1 MTDADIIARFER
13 LKASNTTLNP
23 PDETQAELAIM
34 AQRLKQLTGSEPVA
48 TASPTKPKPNSI
60 NITTTTTTT
69 PDPHANAPLGYVDY
83 TQLVLTSPSK
93 AFLPKP
99 ATDSQQQQ
107 QQHDHHH
114 HHLTHSEDSID
125 LDISLDDEVD
135 ALLSEVAQ
143 EVALERRVSIGA
155 SSHETDSTADQDMA
169 ALSRRFMNLE
179 PLGKVLKSKKPSSS
193 TTTDAKNEPSSK
205 TNELGPPPQVPTVKE
220 ILLSPSQPRRISKD
234 DAFCCICSED
244 AVVCCPDCDDDLY
257 CASCFKMAHHP
268 DEVTDLE
275 LCKHVAARI
284 AFM

>member
-1 MTDADIIARFER
+1 MTDEDIIARFER

-48 TASPTKPKPNSI
+48 TASPTKPSNI
-60 NITTTTTTT
+60 NITTTTTT
-69 PDPHANAPLGYVDY
+69 PEPHANPPIGYVDY

-93 AFLPKP
+93 AFLPTT
-99 ATDSQQQQ
+99 ADSH
-107 QQHDHHH
+107 HDHH

-125 LDISLDDEVD
+125 FDISLDDEVD

-143 EVALERRVSIGA
+143 EVALERRVSIG
-155 SSHETDSTADQDMA
+155 SSTHDTDSAADQDMA

-179 PLGKVLKSKKPSSS
+179 PLGKVLKSKTTNPKNANLSS
-193 TTTDAKNEPSSK
+193 TNGLPL
-205 TNELGPPPQVPTVKE
+205 LGPPPQVPTVKD
-220 ILLSPSQPRRISKD
+220 LLSPSQPRLIPKN

-257 CASCFKMAHHP
+257 CARCFKMAHHP

-284 AFM
+284 ALM

>member
-1 MTDADIIARFER
+1 MTDDADIIARFER

-23 PDETQAELAIM
+23 KPDETQAELAIM

-48 TASPTKPKPNSI
+48 TASPTKSNNI
-60 NITTTTTTT
+60 NISTTTTA
-69 PDPHANAPLGYVDY
+69 PEPHMNPSIGYVDY

-93 AFLPKP
+93 AFLPTP
-99 ATDSQQQQ
+99 ATDSQQ
-107 QQHDHHH
+107 HDHP
-114 HHLTHSEDSID
+114 THSEDSID
-125 LDISLDDEVD
+125 FDISLDDEVD

-143 EVALERRVSIGA
+143 EVALERRVSIG
-155 SSHETDSTADQDMA
+155 SSTHDTDSAADQDMA

-179 PLGKVLKSKKPSSS
+179 PLGKVLKSKPS
-193 TTTDAKNEPSSK
+193 TTTDPKNA
-205 TNELGPPPQVPTVKE
+205 TNELLLGPPPKVPTVKD
-220 ILLSPSQPRRISKD
+220 LLSPSQPRRIPKD

-257 CASCFKMAHHP
+257 CARCFKMAHHP

-275 LCKHVAARI
+275 LCKHVGARI

>member
-48 TASPTKPKPNSI
+48 TASPTKPNPNSI
-60 NITTTTTTT
+60 NITNTTTT

-93 AFLPKP
+93 AFLPTA

-114 HHLTHSEDSID
+114 HHLTHSDYSID

-193 TTTDAKNEPSSK
+193 TTDAKNEPSST

-220 ILLSPSQPRRISKD
+220 ILLSPSQSRRIPKD

>member
-23 PDETQAELAIM
+23 PDESQAELAIM
-34 AQRLKQLTGSEPVA
+34 AERLKQLTGSEPVA
-48 TASPTKPKPNSI
+48 TASPTKPNPNSI

-69 PDPHANAPLGYVDY
+69 PEPHANAPLGYVDY

-93 AFLPKP
+93 AFLPTA
-99 ATDSQQQQ
+99 ATDSQQ
-107 QQHDHHH
+107 HET

-125 LDISLDDEVD
+125 FDISLDDEVD

-143 EVALERRVSIGA
+143 EVALERRVSIGT
-155 SSHETDSTADQDMA
+155 SSHDTDSAADQDMA

-179 PLGKVLKSKKPSSS
+179 PLGKVLKSKPSA
-193 TTTDAKNEPSSK
+193 TTDAKDQPSTK
-205 TNELGPPPQVPTVKE
+205 NELGPPPQVPTVKD
-220 ILLSPSQPRRISKD
+220 LLSPSQPRRIPKD

-257 CASCFKMAHHP
+257 YASCFKMAHHP

-284 AFM
+284 ALM